1 MKKMGL
7 RKSEASLR
15 SEVLAYAARHYGT
28 APEYLWRALP
38 GYAALRHQDN
48 RKWYGIVMNVTTD
61 KLGPPGREP
70 VDILEVKCDPILSG
84 SFCLNPGVLPA
95 YHMKQGNWITVLL
108 DGTVDPETVFALL
121 DMSYR
126 LTGPRAAH
134 TPAQGRQTWIFPANP
149 RRFDLAQ
156 AFAQDPEILW
166 HQRNHIAAGDTVYIY
181 MTAPIASILYRCEVL
196 EANLPCPWDDP
207 RGPEARAFRMKL
219 RETYAP
225 GTLPIQ
231 LLQAHGM
238 RSVRSPRRACAALVR
253 ALEEAAAHAAE
264 P

>member
-61 KLGPPGREP
+61 KLGLPGREP

-126 LTGPRAAH
+126 LTGPRAA
-134 TPAQGRQTWIFPANP
+134 PCP
-149 RRFDLAQ
+149 RRGGR
-156 AFAQDPEILW
+156 PGSS
-166 HQRNHIAAGDTVYIY
+166 R
-181 MTAPIASILYRCEVL
+181 PIPAVL
-196 EANLPCPWDDP
+196 IWRRL
-207 RGPEARAFRMKL
+207 
-219 RETYAP
+219 
-225 GTLPIQ
+225 
-231 LLQAHGM
+231 
-238 RSVRSPRRACAALVR
+238 SPRIRRSCGTSATTLQRAI
-253 ALEEAAAHAAE
+253 
-264 P
+264 PSTFI